1 MPMGL
6 SSISNRERNAPSTGV
21 ERSVGSVAIR
31 SVMKAA
37 FARGVWNEVRMLM
50 NAATA
55 SQVFCARP
63 TRGLHKCNSDAR
75 LYSAGGWL
83 ARSQAASAGRY
94 ASVFGPP
101 NSVAGAC
108 NACIARPND
117 AEASTASAGVQP
129 MLVSVPARPY
139 W

>member
-50 NAATA
+50 NAAAA
-55 SQVFCARP
+55 SQVFCAGP
-63 TRGLHKCNSDAR
+63 MRGLHKCNSDAR
-75 LYSAGGWL
+75 LYSAGV
-83 ARSQAASAGRY
+83 ARAIARGDACGRY
-94 ASVFGPP
+94 ASDFGPP
-101 NSVAGAC
+101 NNVAGGC
-108 NACIARPND
+108 NVCIARPND
-117 AEASTASAGVQP
+117 AEASTASAGAQP
-129 MLVSVPARPY
+129 MLASVPVRPY